1 MEEPVMSSQA
11 LEIPVEFESP
21 RLAGPI
27 RIRPVLGVVLKR
39 N

>member
-21 RLAGPI
+21 GLAGPI
-27 RIRPVLGVVLKR
+27 RIRPVLGVVLKKY
-39 N
+39 